1 MSTLKRILSYTKLY
15 WKRLTISGTAAI
27 FYGIFSAAPTYL
39 VQHIIDNVFVA
50 RHVHLLMPFIV
61 LFISLFI
68 LKGIFMYLSNYYMHW
83 VGTHV
88 VNDIRYDLF
97 KKIIYFPTSFYQNKT
112 TGQLISYFLNDIGAI
127 QNATSTAIRN
137 GIRTFFE
144 ASFLLLVACKQ
155 NLQVAI
161 LLITVGPIVGI
172 TIQKMGKKMRSTA
185 KTSQQA
191 MGNISS
197 VLQEMFIGLRE
208 IKSFNTEQTE
218 VNRLSESLKK
228 FFGSTMKNVRAISIT
243 PALIE
248 IIAMSGCGIIF
259 YIAAKQVLNG
269 SITAGQLASFATA
282 TLLAY
287 QPIKRIVNV
296 YAEVQTGIAA
306 AGRVFEI
313 MDLNYHANQNR
324 EIILDKFNNLIEF
337 KNFSFNYDSKYPIFE
352 NMDLKIKKGE
362 SIGLIGPSGC
372 GKSTFSDLILG
383 FIQGKSETLFLDD
396 KDITKIAFSSL
407 RKQVGYVG
415 QKTFLFN
422 DTIKANVKYANPETS
437 DEEMIN
443 ACKTAHAHDFISNLQ
458 NGYDTIVGEDGTL
471 LSGGQKQRITI
482 ARALLKNPEIL
493 IFDEATSALDHESE
507 ETIRKA
513 LEEICKYKTV
523 IIISHRLS
531 LVEKMDRILTIK
543 EHKIVEISKELL
555 SQKPNFASVHNLE

>member
-1 MSTLKRILSYTKLY
+1 
-15 WKRLTISGTAAI
+15 
-27 FYGIFSAAPTYL
+27 
-39 VQHIIDNVFVA
+39 
-50 RHVHLLMPFIV
+50 
-61 LFISLFI
+61 
-68 LKGIFMYLSNYYMHW
+68 
-83 VGTHV
+83 
-88 VNDIRYDLF
+88 
-97 KKIIYFPTSFYQNKT
+97 
-112 TGQLISYFLNDIGAI
+112 
-127 QNATSTAIRN
+127 
-137 GIRTFFE
+137 
-144 ASFLLLVACKQ
+144 
-155 NLQVAI
+155 
-161 LLITVGPIVGI
+161 
-172 TIQKMGKKMRSTA
+172 
-185 KTSQQA
+185 
-191 MGNISS
+191 
-197 VLQEMFIGLRE
+197 
-208 IKSFNTEQTE
+208 
-218 VNRLSESLKK
+218 
-228 FFGSTMKNVRAISIT
+228 
-243 PALIE
+243 
-248 IIAMSGCGIIF
+248 
-259 YIAAKQVLNG
+259 
-269 SITAGQLASFATA
+269 
-282 TLLAY
+282 
-287 QPIKRIVNV
+287 
-296 YAEVQTGIAA
+296 
-306 AGRVFEI
+306 
-313 MDLNYHANQNR
+313 
-324 EIILDKFNNLIEF
+324 
-337 KNFSFNYDSKYPIFE
+337 
-352 NMDLKIKKGE
+352 MDLKIKKGE